1 MLFLAEVLIIIT
13 NILLKVTPFMMIL
26 SSLTIF
32 FAVFG
37 IVALA
42 VGFGALY
49 PKFKYEN
56 ISQVSTGYGGLMYMI
71 FSAMFMAVLI
81 MLEAGPVYILF
92 MADLKGKTLTALQWL
107 FIIPS
112 FAAVLIIQGL
122 AIFKPMKMGVKALE
136 RFE

>member
-1 MLFLAEVLIIIT
+1 
-13 NILLKVTPFMMIL
+13 MMIL

-32 FAVFG
+32 LAVFG

-42 VGFGALY
+42 MGFGAMY

-71 FSAMFMAVLI
+71 FCALFMAVI
-81 MLEAGPVYILF
+81 IILEAGPVYILF
-92 MADLKGKTLTALQWL
+92 MADLKGKSVTALQWL

-112 FAAVLIIQGL
+112 FAAVLIIQWL
-122 AIFKPMKMGVKALE
+122 AIFKPMKMGIKALE
-136 RFE
+136 RYE